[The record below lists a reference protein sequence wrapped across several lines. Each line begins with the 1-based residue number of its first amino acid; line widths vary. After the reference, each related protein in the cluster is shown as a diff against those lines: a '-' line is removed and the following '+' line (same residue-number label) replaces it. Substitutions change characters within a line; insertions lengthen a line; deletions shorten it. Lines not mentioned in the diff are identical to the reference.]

1 MPIVSLFSFYKVF
14 LEIMF
19 SCLFIGSSIPVVRF
33 LENFNVANEHFLPI
47 SQFYN
52 FPILLI
58 NMLMFEVVTVIE

>member
-19 SCLFIGSSIPVVRF
+19 LCLFIGSSVLVVGF
-33 LENFNVANEHFLPI
+33 LENFNVANEHFRPL

-58 NMLMFEVVTVIE
+58 NMLMFEVVTVME